1 MRLTAQGSE
10 HLMQLQASLFIAGE
24 LKMIFKGAFQLK
36 CYYDTQVVPWVRFD
50 VREYFLMETLVR
62 HWNRVPG

>member
-1 MRLTAQGSE
+1 MRLTVQGSE

-24 LKMIFKGAFQLK
+24 LQMIFKGSFQLK
-36 CYYDTQVVPWVRFD
+36 RYYDTQVVPWVRFD